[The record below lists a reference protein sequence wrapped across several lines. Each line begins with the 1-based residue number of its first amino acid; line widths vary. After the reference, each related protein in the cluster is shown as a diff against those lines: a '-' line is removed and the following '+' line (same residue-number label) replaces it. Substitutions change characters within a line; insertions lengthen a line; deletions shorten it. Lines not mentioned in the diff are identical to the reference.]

1 MTSDDR
7 FRRAVERFDA
17 ANAEDPNRERAD
29 GVEQPKE
36 LVYARR
42 MTARL
47 DRFRPDAPE
56 PVRLA
61 ARCQHIRRWTI
72 PRTDYAAG
80 REGYR
85 RWRTDLARFHADTA
99 AAILR
104 DVGYGDDVVARV
116 GSLLRKERLK
126 ADPDV
131 QLLEDVI
138 CLVFIEHYLAGFA
151 PKHDEETLARGA
163 PQDVAEDV
171 GGRARRRPRPRLAR
185 ERARHSPRARWR
197 HRPSDTGPS
206 LLGMPRPRSAHH
218 RRTCRRRGHREA
230 PLVGGGVPHA
240 VCGRDRRRVPR

>member
-17 ANAEDPNRERAD
+17 ANGEDPNRELAD

-56 PVRLA
+56 AVRLA

-72 PRTDYAAG
+72 PRAGYPAG

-104 DVGYGDDVVARV
+104 EVGYGDEVVARV

-151 PKHDEETLARGA
+151 PKHDEETLAGVLRKTWRKMSDEGH
-163 PQDVAEDV
+163 
-171 GGRARRRPRPRLAR
+171 RAALALDLPENVR
-185 ERARHSPRARWR
+185 AVVERAVASPA
-197 HRPSDTGPS
+197 
-206 LLGMPRPRSAHH
+206 
-218 RRTCRRRGHREA
+218 E
-230 PLVGGGVPHA
+230 
-240 VCGRDRRRVPR
+240 

>member
-17 ANAEDPNRERAD
+17 ANAEDPNRELVD

-72 PRTDYAAG
+72 PRADYAAG

-151 PKHDEETLARGA
+151 PKHDEETLSGVLGKTWRKMSEDGRRAALALDLPENARA
-163 PQDVAEDV
+163 VV
-171 GGRARRRPRPRLAR
+171 
-185 ERARHSPRARWR
+185 ERAVASPA
-197 HRPSDTGPS
+197 
-206 LLGMPRPRSAHH
+206 
-218 RRTCRRRGHREA
+218 E
-230 PLVGGGVPHA
+230 
-240 VCGRDRRRVPR
+240 

>member
-1 MTSDDR
+1 MTPDDR

-17 ANAEDPNRERAD
+17 ANAEDPNRELAD

-56 PVRLA
+56 AVRLA

-72 PRTDYAAG
+72 PRTDYPAG

-99 AAILR
+99 AVILLE
-104 DVGYGDDVVARV
+104 VGYGDDVVARV

-138 CLVFIEHYLAGFA
+138 CLVFVDHYLAGFA
-151 PKHDEETLARGA
+151 PKHDEETLSGVLRKTWRKMSEEGRGA
-163 PQDVAEDV
+163 ALDLDLPADLRSLV
-171 GGRARRRPRPRLAR
+171 
-185 ERARHSPRARWR
+185 ERAVAS
-197 HRPSDTGPS
+197 
-206 LLGMPRPRSAHH
+206 SA
-218 RRTCRRRGHREA
+218 
-230 PLVGGGVPHA
+230 
-240 VCGRDRRRVPR
+240 D

>member
-17 ANAEDPNRERAD
+17 ANGEDPNLELAG
-29 GVEQPKE
+29 GVEQPRE

-56 PVRLA
+56 AVRLA

-72 PRTDYAAG
+72 PRAGYPAG

-104 DVGYGDDVVARV
+104 EVGYGDEVVARV

-138 CLVFIEHYLAGFA
+138 CLVFIAHYLAGFA
-151 PKHDEETLARGA
+151 PKHDEETLAGVLRKTWRKMSDEGH
-163 PQDVAEDV
+163 
-171 GGRARRRPRPRLAR
+171 RAALALDLPENVR
-185 ERARHSPRARWR
+185 AVVERAVASPA
-197 HRPSDTGPS
+197 
-206 LLGMPRPRSAHH
+206 
-218 RRTCRRRGHREA
+218 E
-230 PLVGGGVPHA
+230 
-240 VCGRDRRRVPR
+240 

>member
-1 MTSDDR
+1 MTSTDR

-17 ANAEDPNRERAD
+17 ANGEDPNRELVD

-36 LVYARR
+36 LAYARR

-47 DRFRPDAPE
+47 DRFRPDALE
-56 PVRLA
+56 AVRLA
-61 ARCQHIRRWTI
+61 VRCQHIRRWTI
-72 PRTDYAAG
+72 PRTDYPAG

-104 DVGYGDDVVARV
+104 DVGYGDEVVARV

-138 CLVFIEHYLAGFA
+138 CLVFVEHYLVGFA
-151 PKHDEETLARGA
+151 PKHDEETLVGVLRKTWRKMS
-163 PQDVAEDV
+163 ED
-171 GGRARRRPRPRLAR
+171 GRRAALALDLPENVR
-185 ERARHSPRARWR
+185 SVVERAV
-197 HRPSDTGPS
+197 
-206 LLGMPRPRSAHH
+206 
-218 RRTCRRRGHREA
+218 A
-230 PLVGGGVPHA
+230 PPA
-240 VCGRDRRRVPR
+240 E

>member
-1 MTSDDR
+1 MTSKDR
-7 FRRAVERFDA
+7 FRRAVERFDG
-17 ANAEDPNRERAD
+17 ANAEDPHRELVD

-42 MTARL
+42 MTACL

-56 PVRLA
+56 AVRLA

-72 PRTDYAAG
+72 PRADYPAG

-85 RWRTDLARFHADTA
+85 GWRTALARFHAATA

-104 DVGYGDDVVARV
+104 DVGYGDDVAARV
-116 GSLLRKERLK
+116 ESLLRKERLK

-151 PKHDEETLARGA
+151 PKHDEETLAGVLRKTWRKMS
-163 PQDVAEDV
+163 DE
-171 GGRARRRPRPRLAR
+171 GRRAALALDLPADLRPLV
-185 ERARHSPRARWR
+185 ERAVASPA
-197 HRPSDTGPS
+197 D
-206 LLGMPRPRSAHH
+206 
-218 RRTCRRRGHREA
+218 
-230 PLVGGGVPHA
+230 
-240 VCGRDRRRVPR
+240 

>member
-17 ANAEDPNRERAD
+17 ANGEDPNRELAD

-56 PVRLA
+56 AVRLA

-72 PRTDYAAG
+72 PRAGYPAG

-104 DVGYGDDVVARV
+104 EVGYGDEVVARV

-138 CLVFIEHYLAGFA
+138 CLVFIAHYLAGFA
-151 PKHDEETLARGA
+151 PKHDEETLAGVLRKTWRKMSDEGH
-163 PQDVAEDV
+163 
-171 GGRARRRPRPRLAR
+171 RAALALDLPENVR
-185 ERARHSPRARWR
+185 AVVERAVASPA
-197 HRPSDTGPS
+197 
-206 LLGMPRPRSAHH
+206 
-218 RRTCRRRGHREA
+218 E
-230 PLVGGGVPHA
+230 
-240 VCGRDRRRVPR
+240 